1 MPDLAGGLVEYL
13 QRPDR
18 TIILEFPVQMAD
30 GNVRNVVG
38 FRVLHN
44 RARGPGMGG
53 IRCHPDVT
61 ADAVRA
67 LASKMTWKC
76 AILDIPFGGA
86 AGGIVCD
93 PKLLS
98 RDELRTI
105 TRRFVAELGDALGPH
120 TDVPGPDVG
129 AGPETMAWVYD
140 TYQMMH
146 PGTNCL
152 PVVMGKPVNLGG
164 SHGSRDAVA
173 RGCLYATQ
181 RVLARGLVRGLTSAK
196 GATIAIQGFGKVGS
210 EVARLFA
217 DAGAR
222 IVAVGDS
229 RGGIASRDGLDW
241 AEAREHVRITGA
253 VAGLP
258 GARPVANA
266 ELLAVPC
273 DLLVLAAIEHQ
284 LHGGNASEV
293 QARCVIEVAHGA
305 VTPAADA
312 ILFERQVPVLPDILV
327 SAGGVTVGYYEWVQN
342 IENEQWEEDEVNARL
357 LVRMNRSTDQVIDE
371 QERINGSLDRLLAQR
386 RDRGLDEAPLQAVDV
401 RTAAQVLAIRRVAAV
416 TLDRGIWP

>member
-146 PGTNCL
+146 PGTN
-152 PVVMGKPVNLGG
+152 
-164 SHGSRDAVA
+164 GSRDAVA